1 MSGVMRTARK
11 IALATAA
18 CAALQVA
25 AAACSPSPE
34 MEGSAMQAD
43 FSWVLDRQLA
53 GMPRPGAG
61 FPLDQD
67 VEFLSKKG
75 IDLLVSLTETP
86 TSSDALAAKD
96 ISLLHLPVPD
106 FAAPGQEQLRQFV
119 EAAAAVIDGGGRV
132 GVHCAAGRGRT
143 GTALAVY
150 LVHTGMTA
158 TKAIERV
165 RELRPGS
172 IETAAQEQAVIDY
185 YESVRR

>member
-1 MSGVMRTARK
+1 
-11 IALATAA
+11 
-18 CAALQVA
+18 
-25 AAACSPSPE
+25 
-34 MEGSAMQAD
+34 MQAG
-43 FSWVLDRQLA
+43 FSWVLDEQLA
-53 GMPRPGAG
+53 GMPRPGTG
-61 FPLDQD
+61 FPLEQD
-67 VEFLSKKG
+67 LEFLSGMK

-86 TSSDALAAKD
+86 TSSDALSAKG

-106 FAAPGQEQLRQFV
+106 FAAPTQEQLRQFV
-119 EAAAAVIDGGGRV
+119 EASAAVIDGGGRV
-132 GVHCAAGRGRT
+132 GVHCAAGKGRT

-185 YESVRR
+185 YESIRR